1 MPSSNQFARLGIES
15 NLKPTGYCSAGWRL
29 QTENLMFR
37 LFKLAAYV
45 LLGYAIYEF
54 VAGLLLIDDEK
65 YRRSHPAA
73 ANPSKEGSAEAGKMN
88 FTGPGDGQ
96 TVSTTGFAGERATHR
111 VGRGVVA
118 R

>member
-1 MPSSNQFARLGIES
+1 
-15 NLKPTGYCSAGWRL
+15 
-29 QTENLMFR
+29 MFR

-65 YRRSHPAA
+65 YRRSHPADA
-73 ANPSKEGSAEAGKMN
+73 GPARNPADAGKMN
-88 FTGPGDGQ
+88 FTGPGEGQ

-111 VGRGVVA
+111 VGRGAIA